1 MVNETKDPAVIDR
14 LEKLGFKAASAEVK
28 LLATRKRKMALAYE
42 LYRFVRPERIN
53 DFNARLKMQTRKQ
66 NGGYQVLDFQPIEH
80 YKTVPPADVL
90 NALEIAQAVEFHIKN
105 TLDEE
110 SIDHENVW
118 PYLKA
123 FQTFESTEG
132 YCVKHTEIPLYS
144 RKYGFAGTL
153 DHLAEFEDRRFLGE
167 GIADLKVTERSDKAA
182 DIQLCLYAELYYE
195 NYGKWPAFRMILE
208 LHGDKTAK
216 PIFYTANPR
225 KICNAIMRLYEW
237 KITKP
242 EKRLLHAAV

>member
-1 MVNETKDPAVIDR
+1 VLTFNPEGHIYFWNGKEVPSVSQILKSIGITRDFDRVDP
-14 LEKLGFKAASAEVK
+14 F
-28 LLATRKRKMALAYE
+28 
-42 LYRFVRPERIN
+42 YRERGTYVH
-53 DFNARLKMQTRKQ
+53 K
-66 NGGYQVLDFQPIEH
+66 
-80 YKTVPPADVL
+80 
-90 NALEIAQAVEFHIKN
+90 AVEFHIKN

>member
-90 NALEIAQAVEFHIKN
+90 NALEIAQDRQCFDRFEIAYIREIEDPILFGRIDGCGDRFYIGAWDKDV
-105 TLDEE
+105 
-110 SIDHENVW
+110 SIEDL
-118 PYLKA
+118 LKPN
-123 FQTFESTEG
+123 EG
-132 YCVKHTEIPLYS
+132 
-144 RKYGFAGTL
+144 
-153 DHLAEFEDRRFLGE
+153 
-167 GIADLKVTERSDKAA
+167 
-182 DIQLCLYAELYYE
+182 
-195 NYGKWPAFRMILE
+195 
-208 LHGDKTAK
+208 
-216 PIFYTANPR
+216 
-225 KICNAIMRLYEW
+225 
-237 KITKP
+237 
-242 EKRLLHAAV
+242 